1 MAGSG
6 KTVAGCRLVAPPVVK
21 PVAGKPPNK
30 CRFSGLFL
38 SLTTKATEKQ
48 KENQSEQKTESRVL
62 SAEFFNVRCQPP
74 LSGSHLPGSPHY
86 HTRTETL
93 RVSLWREMHMAKQAD
108 YPAQNRKEN
117 KKVQFIVSRE
127 FAGSQ
132 TMREAFEQLIERQTC
147 ERFEEWQKRQAS

>member
-1 MAGSG
+1 M
-6 KTVAGCRLVAPPVVK
+6 C
-21 PVAGKPPNK
+21 
-30 CRFSGLFL
+30 
-38 SLTTKATEKQ
+38 
-48 KENQSEQKTESRVL
+48 
-62 SAEFFNVRCQPP
+62 AEFFNVRCQLP

-108 YPAQNRKEN
+108 YPAQNRKKK

-132 TMREAFEQLIERQTC
+132 TMQEAFEQLI
-147 ERFEEWQKRQAS
+147 